1 MISTGNEDEVTEKF
15 ENAAIIGSCSLFIL
29 ITILIIIV
37 IRKYISNKKQVTKY
51 QYQPTTTTS
60 FTAQANYNKMFC
72 QEGNVPEI
80 NENTHNT
87 TFLE

>member
-1 MISTGNEDEVTEKF
+1 MTSTGNEDEVTEKF
-15 ENAAIIGSCSLFIL
+15 ENAAIIGSSIWFLL
-29 ITILIIIV
+29 ITILMIIMV
-37 IRKYISNKKQVTKY
+37 RKYISNKS
-51 QYQPTTTTS
+51 TTS

-72 QEGNVPEI
+72 QEENVPEI